1 MVPLLSAHD
10 HLGRSCWLSWR
21 ILPVALIAAAVVIAN
36 APSLLHLVNVNP
48 LDLQAH
54 LDPISAQGLLPGFP
68 SIDPNDGITTQALG
82 HGAALDWLRGDIPW
96 WNPYEG
102 VGVPLAGE
110 MASAA
115 FFPLVFLLLYSGGV
129 LFFHLALELGAGLA
143 TYALTRR
150 LGLGVTAS
158 LAAGLAFALNGTF
171 SWLGDATVNPI
182 PFLPLLILG
191 IELCRAPEPASRRW
205 GRVLLAL
212 SLALS
217 IYAGFPETAAIDAL
231 FASFWFLLRVQGL
244 HRLEIW
250 RTLRYSLFAAVVGLL
265 LATPLLVAFLDYVA
279 HGDLGGHGPG
289 FADIFLNRSAIA
301 MLSQPYVYGPIFGLF
316 RFDPTGTLGAIWS
329 NIGGYLSP
337 SLLALA
343 VLAVIGAVGRRQDRW
358 LRLGLVVWVVLS
370 LSTTFGVPILGR
382 FLEAIPGVSH
392 TAFYRYA
399 PPSWELAT
407 IILAAMAID
416 DVARSRIT
424 PKIAWV
430 SGALT
435 ILLFGVSTAL
445 AFRLIPHLR
454 GAPHILLYAGAS
466 LLWAVFLA
474 AVITIIA
481 KQSHPNSTGL
491 GRRAHLGLVAV
502 VALDVVAMFL
512 VPQFSAPNK
521 AALDARP
528 VQFLQAHLG
537 LARFFTLGPI
547 QPDYGSFYQI
557 SDANTA
563 DLPLPNLW
571 AQYVSTHLAPNTNPI
586 TFSGYE
592 INAATGPSPLEQ
604 FITYFRNYEQIG
616 VKFLVV
622 PATTSDRSIPSRL
635 GMRRVFVDSVAII
648 YQLPHPGPFF
658 QSDSAGCKVQTVTEM
673 VAHVQCVSPGTILRR
688 EMFFEGW
695 TATSAGRDLPIQRAD
710 SIFQAVHVPAGRS
723 IIRFDYQPK
732 YVIVGLVAGIV
743 GLGLLIWQIGLSVF
757 GRVRKRERR
766 VAEEGG
772 RDD

>member
-1 MVPLLSAHD
+1 
-10 HLGRSCWLSWR
+10 
-21 ILPVALIAAAVVIAN
+21 
-36 APSLLHLVNVNP
+36 
-48 LDLQAH
+48 
-54 LDPISAQGLLPGFP
+54 
-68 SIDPNDGITTQALG
+68 
-82 HGAALDWLRGDIPW
+82 
-96 WNPYEG
+96 
-102 VGVPLAGE
+102 
-110 MASAA
+110 
-115 FFPLVFLLLYSGGV
+115 
-129 LFFHLALELGAGLA
+129 
-143 TYALTRR
+143 
-150 LGLGVTAS
+150 
-158 LAAGLAFALNGTF
+158 
-171 SWLGDATVNPI
+171 
-182 PFLPLLILG
+182 
-191 IELCRAPEPASRRW
+191 
-205 GRVLLAL
+205 
-212 SLALS
+212 
-217 IYAGFPETAAIDAL
+217 
-231 FASFWFLLRVQGL
+231 
-244 HRLEIW
+244 
-250 RTLRYSLFAAVVGLL
+250 
-265 LATPLLVAFLDYVA
+265 
-279 HGDLGGHGPG
+279 
-289 FADIFLNRSAIA
+289 
-301 MLSQPYVYGPIFGLF
+301 
-316 RFDPTGTLGAIWS
+316 
-329 NIGGYLSP
+329 
-337 SLLALA
+337 
-343 VLAVIGAVGRRQDRW
+343 
-358 LRLGLVVWVVLS
+358 
-370 LSTTFGVPILGR
+370 
-382 FLEAIPGVSH
+382 
-392 TAFYRYA
+392 
-399 PPSWELAT
+399 
-407 IILAAMAID
+407 
-416 DVARSRIT
+416 
-424 PKIAWV
+424 
-430 SGALT
+430 
-435 ILLFGVSTAL
+435 
-445 AFRLIPHLR
+445 
-454 GAPHILLYAGAS
+454 
-466 LLWAVFLA
+466 
-474 AVITIIA
+474 